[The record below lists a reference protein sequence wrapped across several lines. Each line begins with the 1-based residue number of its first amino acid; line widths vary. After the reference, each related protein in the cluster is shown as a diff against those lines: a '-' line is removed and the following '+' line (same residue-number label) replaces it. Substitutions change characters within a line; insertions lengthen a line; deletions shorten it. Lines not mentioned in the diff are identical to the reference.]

1 MGRVP
6 EKKVKSA
13 DSVPFVIY
21 DYLKIF
27 PKDLG
32 TFVSV
37 PNVVIEQINRISQCG
52 YNTWRLPTNGELSLM
67 VSEGLIES
75 AEGYMAADGE
85 KKGIVRLVT
94 EKDSAAELA
103 KREKTPIS
111 LYDYLKVFP
120 KDLGEFEF
128 EPKGVITQMNHRG
141 QFGISTWRL
150 PTREELSLMASN
162 KIIESPEGYMAADGE
177 KRGTVRLV
185 SDDSVKADLEVEI
198 DVEEASAA
206 EKRKAEAEAEAK
218 RRAEAEAEAK
228 RKAEAEAEAKR
239 KAEAEA
245 EAKRRAAAEAEA
257 KRRAAAEAE
266 AKRRAAAEAEAKR
279 KAEAEAEAKR
289 RAEAEAEAKRK
300 AAAEAEAKRRAEAEA
315 EAKRRAEAEAEAKR
329 KAAAEAEAKRRAEAE
344 AEAKRKAAAEAEA
357 KRKAEAKPA
366 AQGEPQSAENMSYA
380 EVEQKFNE
388 DQEKKYAEMK
398 RKAEEARKAEDELA
412 LKAMEARMQKAE
424 EEAKIKAEIRR
435 KAEAER
441 IAAEELLKK
450 SGKNGSGEVRLEPA
464 LGKVV
469 EFGSFEQG
477 DGRRPISWRVFE
489 IKDGKALLIS
499 EKGLD
504 ARRFNP
510 EGRGSEWKYS
520 ELRTWLN
527 SDFMNSAFNAAELGK
542 IDQVDGE
549 SVFLLSKAEV
559 ERFFPDRNSR
569 RCAPTKYAEKRGV
582 EPIDG
587 FARWW
592 LRAPGN
598 GSFYASFVQAK
609 GLFNNSYVYCE
620 EIMVRPAVWV
630 RI

>member
-1 MGRVP
+1 M
-6 EKKVKSA
+6 
-13 DSVPFVIY
+13 
-21 DYLKIF
+21 
-27 PKDLG
+27 
-32 TFVSV
+32 
-37 PNVVIEQINRISQCG
+37 
-52 YNTWRLPTNGELSLM
+52 
-67 VSEGLIES
+67 
-75 AEGYMAADGE
+75 
-85 KKGIVRLVT
+85 T
-94 EKDSAAELA
+94 E
-103 KREKTPIS
+103 
-111 LYDYLKVFP
+111 V
-120 KDLGEFEF
+120 
-128 EPKGVITQMNHRG
+128 
-141 QFGISTWRL
+141 
-150 PTREELSLMASN
+150 
-162 KIIESPEGYMAADGE
+162 
-177 KRGTVRLV
+177 
-185 SDDSVKADLEVEI
+185 
-198 DVEEASAA
+198 
-206 EKRKAEAEAEAK
+206 
-218 RRAEAEAEAK
+218 
-228 RKAEAEAEAKR
+228 
-239 KAEAEA
+239 
-245 EAKRRAAAEAEA
+245 
-257 KRRAAAEAE
+257 
-266 AKRRAAAEAEAKR
+266 
-279 KAEAEAEAKR
+279 
-289 RAEAEAEAKRK
+289 
-300 AAAEAEAKRRAEAEA
+300 
-315 EAKRRAEAEAEAKR
+315 
-329 KAAAEAEAKRRAEAE
+329 
-344 AEAKRKAAAEAEA
+344 
-357 KRKAEAKPA
+357 KPA
-366 AQGEPQSAENMSYA
+366 AQVEPQNAENMSYA

-412 LKAMEARMQKAE
+412 LKAMEARMREAE

-527 SDFMNSAFNAAELGK
+527 SDFLNSAFNAAELGK

-587 FARWW
+587 YARWW

>member
-6 EKKVKSA
+6 EKKARSA

-75 AEGYMAADGE
+75 AEGYMSADGE
-85 KKGIVRLVT
+85 KNGIVRLVT
-94 EKDSAAELA
+94 EKESAAELA

-185 SDDSVKADLEVEI
+185 SDDSVRADLEVEI

-206 EKRKAEAEAEAK
+206 EK

-239 KAEAEA
+239 KA
-245 EAKRRAAAEAEA
+245 AAEAEA
-257 KRRAAAEAE
+257 KRR
-266 AKRRAAAEAEAKR
+266 
-279 KAEAEAEAKR
+279 
-289 RAEAEAEAKRK
+289 
-300 AAAEAEAKRRAEAEA
+300 
-315 EAKRRAEAEAEAKR
+315 
-329 KAAAEAEAKRRAEAE
+329 AAAEAEAKRRAEAE
-344 AEAKRKAAAEAEA
+344 AEAKRKAEV
-357 KRKAEAKPA
+357 KPA
-366 AQGEPQSAENMSYA
+366 AQGEPQSSENMSYA

-527 SDFMNSAFNAAELGK
+527 SNFMNSAFNAAELGK

-569 RCAPTKYAEKRGV
+569 RCVPTKYAEKRGV

-587 FARWW
+587 YARWW

>member
-1 MGRVP
+1 
-6 EKKVKSA
+6 
-13 DSVPFVIY
+13 
-21 DYLKIF
+21 
-27 PKDLG
+27 
-32 TFVSV
+32 
-37 PNVVIEQINRISQCG
+37 
-52 YNTWRLPTNGELSLM
+52 
-67 VSEGLIES
+67 
-75 AEGYMAADGE
+75 
-85 KKGIVRLVT
+85 
-94 EKDSAAELA
+94 
-103 KREKTPIS
+103 
-111 LYDYLKVFP
+111 
-120 KDLGEFEF
+120 
-128 EPKGVITQMNHRG
+128 
-141 QFGISTWRL
+141 
-150 PTREELSLMASN
+150 
-162 KIIESPEGYMAADGE
+162 
-177 KRGTVRLV
+177 
-185 SDDSVKADLEVEI
+185 
-198 DVEEASAA
+198 
-206 EKRKAEAEAEAK
+206 
-218 RRAEAEAEAK
+218 
-228 RKAEAEAEAKR
+228 
-239 KAEAEA
+239 
-245 EAKRRAAAEAEA
+245 
-257 KRRAAAEAE
+257 
-266 AKRRAAAEAEAKR
+266 
-279 KAEAEAEAKR
+279 
-289 RAEAEAEAKRK
+289 
-300 AAAEAEAKRRAEAEA
+300 
-315 EAKRRAEAEAEAKR
+315 
-329 KAAAEAEAKRRAEAE
+329 
-344 AEAKRKAAAEAEA
+344 
-357 KRKAEAKPA
+357 
-366 AQGEPQSAENMSYA
+366 MSYA

-435 KAEAER
+435 KAEVER
-441 IAAEELLKK
+441 IVAEELLKK
-450 SGKNGSGEVRLEPA
+450 SGNSTQGSGEVRLEPA

-510 EGRGSEWKYS
+510 EGRGSDWKYS

-527 SDFMNSAFNAAELGK
+527 NDFMNSAFNAAELRK
-542 IDQVDGE
+542 IDQVDGD

-559 ERFFPDRNSR
+559 EHFFPDRNSK

-587 FARWW
+587 YARWW